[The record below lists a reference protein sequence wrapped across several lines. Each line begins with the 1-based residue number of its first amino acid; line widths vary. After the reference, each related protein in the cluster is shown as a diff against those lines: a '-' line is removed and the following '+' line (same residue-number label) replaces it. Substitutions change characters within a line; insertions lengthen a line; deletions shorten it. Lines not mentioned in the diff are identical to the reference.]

1 MAGETGAGHPEPTE
15 LDTGPYG
22 SGPRGPGSDSGLP
35 QLGIDT
41 APLTRFHRKLTV
53 YSAGGPLL
61 DGYVLGI
68 IGLALTQITPQ
79 WQLGPSWQGALGASA
94 LIGLFLGGLL
104 GGYITDLIGRQVMY
118 TLDLSL
124 VVVCSVAQFFVA
136 GPWWLLVLR
145 LLVGV
150 AVGADYPIATSLLAE
165 FAPRRHRGSM
175 LGWLTVMWAVGNA
188 VAYLVGDALLAL
200 GPDAWRWMLLSP
212 AVPAALL
219 MLGRLGT
226 PESPRWLLSKGRV
239 AEAQAALAKALGP
252 DARLD
257 DLGEPEAPTSLRS
270 LGQGVYLRRTVFVAV
285 FWTCS
290 IWPIYAIYA
299 FGPAMLTAFGL
310 TGEGADTLGS
320 AAIGLLFIVGC
331 VAATLLANRWPRR
344 RLLIGPFAVSTAAL
358 LLLGVFPTAPVPVI
372 VVLFTVYAVAV
383 GGPTILQ
390 WVYPN
395 ELFPTNVRATAVG
408 LGTTVS
414 RIGAALG
421 TFVTPLLLAGA
432 GIGPT
437 MLLAGAVSAIGVLVC
452 VLMAPETRAGS
463 LAEVSRAEPKPK
475 PNP

>member
-1 MAGETGAGHPEPTE
+1 MAGEKGASRPGSA
-15 LDTGPYG
+15 DVGTGPSAG
-22 SGPRGPGSDSGLP
+22 R
-35 QLGIDT
+35 LGIDN
-41 APLTRFHRKLTV
+41 APLGRFHRRLTV

-68 IGLALTQITPQ
+68 IGLTLTQITPQ
-79 WQLGPSWQGALGASA
+79 WHLSPSWQGALGASA

-136 GPWWLLVLR
+136 GPWWLLILR
-145 LLVGV
+145 LLVGI

-165 FAPRRHRGSM
+165 FAPSRHRGSL

-188 VAYLVGDALLAL
+188 VAYLVGDLLLAL

-226 PESPRWLLSKGRV
+226 PESPRWLVSKGRIDD
-239 AEAQAALAKALGP
+239 AKAALTKALGP
-252 DARLD
+252 DAQLD
-257 DLGEPEAPTSLRS
+257 DLGEPTARTSLRA
-270 LGQGVYLRRTVFVAV
+270 LGQGVYLRRTVFIAV

-310 TGEGADTLGS
+310 TGQGADTLGS
-320 AAIGLLFIVGC
+320 AAIGVLFIIGC
-331 VAATLLANRWPRR
+331 AAATLLANRWSRR
-344 RLLIGPFAVSTAAL
+344 RLLIGPFAVSTGAL
-358 LLLGVFPTAPVPVI
+358 LLLGVFPAAPVPVI
-372 VVLFTVYAVAV
+372 AVLFTVYAVAV

-395 ELFPTNVRATAVG
+395 ELFPTSVRATAVG

-421 TFVTPLLLAGA
+421 TFVTPLLLDGA

-437 MLLAGAVSAIGVLVC
+437 MLLAGAVSAVGVLVC
-452 VLMAPETRAGS
+452 VLLAPETGGHS
-463 LAEVSRAEPKPK
+463 LAEVSRSPG
-475 PNP
+475 

>member
-1 MAGETGAGHPEPTE
+1 MTMAGETGAGHPDPTE
-15 LDTGPYG
+15 LDTGPYTG
-22 SGPRGPGSDSGLP
+22 APTPGP
-35 QLGIDT
+35 LGIDR

-79 WQLGPSWQGALGASA
+79 WQLTPAWQGVLGASA
-94 LIGLFLGGLL
+94 LIGLFLGGLV
-104 GGYITDLIGRQVMY
+104 GGYITDLVGRQVMY

-145 LLVGV
+145 LLVGT

-175 LGWLTVMWAVGNA
+175 LGWLTTMWAIGNA

-239 AEAQAALAKALGP
+239 EDAKAALAKALGP
-252 DARLD
+252 HARLD
-257 DLGEPEAPTSLRS
+257 DLGEPAARTSLRA
-270 LGQGVYLRRTVFVAV
+270 LVRGNYLRRTVFVAV

-310 TGEGADTLGS
+310 TGPGADTLGS

-331 VAATLLANRWPRR
+331 VAATLLANRWSRR
-344 RLLIGPFAVSTAAL
+344 RLLIWPFVVSTVAL
-358 LLLGVFPTAPVPVI
+358 LLLGVFPAAPVPVI
-372 VVLFTVYAVAV
+372 AALFTVYAVAV

-390 WVYPN
+390 WIYPN
-395 ELFPTNVRATAVG
+395 ELFPTSVRATAVG
-408 LGTTVS
+408 LGTTIS

-437 MLLAGAVSAIGVLVC
+437 MLLAGAVSAVGALVC
-452 VLMAPETRAGS
+452 VLMAPETSAGS
-463 LAEVSRAEPKPK
+463 LATVSAE
-475 PNP
+475 

>member
-1 MAGETGAGHPEPTE
+1 MAGETGASHPDPTE
-15 LDTGPYG
+15 LDTGPHRPSSERG
-22 SGPRGPGSDSGLP
+22 SPSSERASEP
-35 QLGIDT
+35 LGIDT
-41 APLTRFHRKLTV
+41 APLTRFHRRLTV

-79 WQLGPSWQGALGASA
+79 WHLGPSWQGVLGASA

-118 TLDLSL
+118 SLDLSL

-136 GPWWLLVLR
+136 DPWWLLVLR
-145 LLVGV
+145 LLVGT

-219 MLGRLGT
+219 ILGRLGT

-239 AEAQAALAKALGP
+239 ADAQAALAKALGP
-252 DARLD
+252 GARLD
-257 DLGEPEAPTSLRS
+257 DLGEPPSPTRPRS

-310 TGEGADTLGS
+310 TGDGADTLGS
-320 AAIGLLFIVGC
+320 AAIGLLFIIGC
-331 VAATLLANRWPRR
+331 AGATLLANRWPRR
-344 RLLIGPFAVSTAAL
+344 RLLIGPFAVSTVAL

-372 VVLFTVYAVAV
+372 AVLFTVYAVAV

-395 ELFPTNVRATAVG
+395 ELFPTSVRATAVG

-437 MLLAGAVSAIGVLVC
+437 MLLAGAVSAVGVVVC

-463 LAEVSRAEPKPK
+463 LAEVSRPE
-475 PNP
+475 